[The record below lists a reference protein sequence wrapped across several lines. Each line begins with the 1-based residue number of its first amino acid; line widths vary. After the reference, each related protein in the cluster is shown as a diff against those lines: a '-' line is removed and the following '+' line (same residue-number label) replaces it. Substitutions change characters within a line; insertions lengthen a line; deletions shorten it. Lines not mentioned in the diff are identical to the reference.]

1 MDLNE
6 KQKEMVVDLI
16 ERVSLNERSFS
27 KEDEKTLKEVAEIFG
42 ASYDECFNSDD
53 EEEDEGVESEVML
66 NFAKTLP
73 TLSKIE
79 PRKVVVHEN
88 SVCVYYDK
96 GISPRDIE
104 VADDNREFEKLLG
117 QMETDRLFLLDD
129 YCFDNSAKVL
139 ELYLA

>member
-6 KQKEMVVDLI
+6 KQREMVVDLI

-53 EEEDEGVESEVML
+53 EESEGVESEVML

-79 PRKVVVHEN
+79 PRKVVVHKK

-96 GISPRDIE
+96 YISPRDIE
-104 VADDNREFEKLLG
+104 IADDNREFEKLLG

-129 YCFDNSAKVL
+129 YSFDDSAKVL
-139 ELYLA
+139 VLYLA

>member
-6 KQKEMVVDLI
+6 KQREMVVDLI

-53 EEEDEGVESEVML
+53 EDEGVESEVML

-79 PRKVVVHEN
+79 PRKVVVHKN

-96 GISPRDIE
+96 SISPRDIK

-129 YCFDNSAKVL
+129 YSFDDSAKVL
-139 ELYLA
+139 VLYLA